1 MLYALVVACVAA
13 QNPAPDLVVAISN
26 AANADPAWKAVA
38 DALVAKHGG
47 SDDVPIVTFDAS
59 RPESLVA
66 PLSPLHPRYLAV
78 VVLPTEAGRP
88 FVGGLHRAMRTLD
101 ADPYGD
107 VRWGLI
113 TARTAAGAKALA
125 EHKEPLR
132 MTRAAGT
139 ADFPMA
145 LFPEHWWWSEEAA
158 HAFTMHLSGHSSGAT
173 GTTSLDAT
181 TIGPAVAERINA
193 GPIDLIMTGGHA
205 TEAGLELGFRKR
217 AGRWGPKDGR
227 TVVECG
233 DGTVLP
239 LTNTSPKAWIGVGNC
254 LIGNVNGPDSAAAT
268 LIEDF
273 GVRAHV
279 GYVVVTWFG
288 RGGWGTLN
296 WFTDEPGRFTL
307 NEAWFLNNQMIVDEL
322 VRRYPDFVNAT
333 FDGWLDDKPETFAA
347 AVAKAATEK
356 GIAGEDLK
364 TLIGLLWDRDAVSYV
379 GDPTWDAR
387 VAPREG
393 EGTFKDDSQA
403 GAPYLHW
410 KRPPADRVSRPAAF
424 LRYRLFDPCLIAGD
438 AFEPIVTDDFVIVRL
453 PAANADKP
461 IISVILRER
470 AVDRP
475 PWAGQ

>member
-1 MLYALVVACVAA
+1 MLTALVVACVAA

-38 DALVAKHGG
+38 DALVVKHGG
-47 SDDVPIVTFDAS
+47 AEEVPVVTFDAAK
-59 RPESLVA
+59 PESLVA

-125 EHKEPLR
+125 ECKEPLR

-158 HAFTMHLSGHSSGAT
+158 HAFTMHRSDSA
-173 GTTSLDAT
+173 GTTSLDAA

-193 GPIDLIMTGGHA
+193 GPIDLVMTGGHA

-233 DGTVLP
+233 DGSVLP
-239 LTNTSPKAWIGVGNC
+239 LSNTSPKAWIGVGNC

-288 RGGWGTLN
+288 RGGWGTLS

-322 VRRYPDFVNAT
+322 VRRYPDFVSTT
-333 FDGWLDDKPETFAA
+333 FDGWLEDKPEVFAA

-387 VAPREG
+387 VAPRESDTAPRF
-393 EGTFKDDSQA
+393 EDRSSS
-403 GAPYLHW
+403 GAPRYAW
-410 KRPPADRVSRPAAF
+410 SWPADAKGVPPAAF
-424 LRYRLFDPCLIAGD
+424 LRYRLASPGVLKGD
-438 AFEPIVTDDFVIVRL
+438 GLAPLVTDDFVIVRE
-453 PAANADKP
+453 PGARTAGSG
-461 IISVILRER
+461 IEIMLRER
-470 AVDRP
+470 ATDLPR
-475 PWAGQ
+475 WAGQ